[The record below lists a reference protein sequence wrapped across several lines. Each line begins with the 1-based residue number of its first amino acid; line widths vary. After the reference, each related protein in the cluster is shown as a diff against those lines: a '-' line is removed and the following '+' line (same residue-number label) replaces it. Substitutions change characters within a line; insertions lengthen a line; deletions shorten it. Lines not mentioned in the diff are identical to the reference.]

1 MPPRPRNERRILR
14 HSNRTAARPEARWGR
29 GRSTP
34 PVSERLEVQRRAPAG
49 PVGCRRGVPLLACTA
64 ASARQARA
72 GSGGVRRQLSMPGM
86 HIRRITAWAMALSL
100 LFGGAVAPAAAPS
113 PKAPAQRRESLAWPE
128 HRPRVEISATSR
140 FGDDGTFA
148 PWRVVDGWASSL
160 WCEGARGDGLN
171 QALTFKFD
179 VPQRFARI
187 EVQGGAMASTE
198 HFLAN
203 DVPIGWELRTDT
215 GVRLHAKD
223 SA

>member
-1 MPPRPRNERRILR
+1 
-14 HSNRTAARPEARWGR
+14 
-29 GRSTP
+29 
-34 PVSERLEVQRRAPAG
+34 
-49 PVGCRRGVPLLACTA
+49 
-64 ASARQARA
+64 
-72 GSGGVRRQLSMPGM
+72 
-86 HIRRITAWAMALSL
+86 
-100 LFGGAVAPAAAPS
+100 VAPAAAPS
-113 PKAPAQRRESLAWPE
+113 PKAPAQRRESMAWPE

-148 PWRVVDGWASSL
+148 PWRVVAGWASSL

-187 EVQGGAMASTE
+187 EVQGGALASTE

-223 SA
+223 SALTPVQTGRGPTGLTTFRLPQKPLRSFQLRIEGLLRKDGGAHACVSEVRLFRHEVAEPVPIAPVPLEAKPYLALPRALQQV